1 MSNND
6 NKPDLKAIRQKRGM
20 NQSQFWQPLGV
31 TQSGGSRYESDR
43 NMPKPVET
51 LVTIAYG
58 TPAQLFKELQRLRP
72 DFAKDL
78 AKYKPEVLREHLD
91 SVKN

>member
-31 TQSGGSRYESDR
+31 TQSGGSRYENDR
-43 NMPKPVET
+43 SVPKPVQSL
-51 LVTIAYG
+51 LVMAYG
-58 TPAQLFKELQRLRP
+58 TDEEAAAMFKYLRNNP
-72 DFAKDL
+72 KVM
-78 AKYKPEVLREHLD
+78 KV
-91 SVKN
+91 

>member
-1 MSNND
+1 MSNNT

-31 TQSGGSRYESDR
+31 TQSGGSRYESERD
-43 NMPKPVET
+43 MPKPVGS

-72 DFAKDL
+72 DFVKDL
-78 AKYKPEVLREHLD
+78 AKHKPEVLREHLEPK
-91 SVKN
+91 V

>member
-1 MSNND
+1 MSSD
-6 NKPDLKAIRQKRGM
+6 KFDLKAIRQKRSM

-43 NMPKPVET
+43 NLPKPVES

-72 DFAKDL
+72 DFVKDL
-78 AKYKPEVLREHLD
+78 AKYKPEAFREHLPAAK
-91 SVKN
+91 S

>member
-6 NKPDLKAIRQKRGM
+6 NKPDLKEMRKKRGM
-20 NQSQFWQPLGV
+20 NQSNFWAPLGV

-43 NMPKPVET
+43 NIPAPVES

-72 DFAKDL
+72 DFVKDL
-78 AKYKPEVLREHLD
+78 AKYKPDNFREHLE
-91 SVKN
+91 SKA

>member
-1 MSNND
+1 MSSD
-6 NKPDLKAIRQKRGM
+6 KFDLKEMRKKRGM
-20 NQSQFWQPLGV
+20 NQSNFWVPLGV

-43 NMPKPVET
+43 NIPAPVES

-72 DFAKDL
+72 DFVKDL
-78 AKYKPEVLREHLD
+78 AKYKPEAFREHLPAAK
-91 SVKN
+91 S

>member
-1 MSNND
+1 MSSD
-6 NKPDLKAIRQKRGM
+6 KFDLKEMRKKREM
-20 NQSQFWQPLGV
+20 NQSNFWAPLGV

-43 NMPKPVET
+43 NLPKPVES

-72 DFAKDL
+72 DFVKDL
-78 AKYKPEVLREHLD
+78 AKYKPDNFREHLE
-91 SVKN
+91 SKA

>member
-1 MSNND
+1 MSS
-6 NKPDLKAIRQKRGM
+6 NKFDLKEMRKKRGM
-20 NQSQFWQPLGV
+20 NQSNFWIPLGV

-43 NMPKPVET
+43 NIPAPVES

-72 DFAKDL
+72 DFVKDL
-78 AKYKPEVLREHLD
+78 AKYKPEAFREHLPAAK
-91 SVKN
+91 S

>member
-1 MSNND
+1 MSNNT
-6 NKPDLKAIRQKRGM
+6 KPDLKAIRQKRGM

-31 TQSGGSRYESDR
+31 TQSGGSRYESERD
-43 NMPKPVET
+43 MPKPVGS

-72 DFAKDL
+72 DFVKDL
-78 AKYKPEVLREHLD
+78 AKYKPDALREHLETA
-91 SVKN
+91 KG

>member
-1 MSNND
+1 MST
-6 NKPDLKAIRQKRGM
+6 NKFALKEMRKKRGM
-20 NQSQFWQPLGV
+20 NQSNFWAPLGV

-43 NMPKPVET
+43 NLPKPVES

-72 DFAKDL
+72 DFVKDL
-78 AKYKPEVLREHLD
+78 AKYKPEAFREHLNTA
-91 SVKN
+91 KG

>member
-1 MSNND
+1 MSSD
-6 NKPDLKAIRQKRGM
+6 KFDLKEMRKKREM
-20 NQSQFWQPLGV
+20 NQSNFWAPLGV

-43 NMPKPVET
+43 NLPKPVES

-72 DFAKDL
+72 DFVKDL
-78 AKYKPEVLREHLD
+78 AKYKPDNFREHLPAAK
-91 SVKN
+91 S

>member
-1 MSNND
+1 MSNNT
-6 NKPDLKAIRQKRGM
+6 KPDLKAIRQKRSM
-20 NQSQFWQPLGV
+20 NQGQFWQPLGV

-58 TPAQLFKELQRLRP
+58 TPAQFFKELQRLRP

-78 AKYKPEVLREHLD
+78 AKYKPDALREHLEP
-91 SVKN
+91 KA

>member
-1 MSNND
+1 MSSD
-6 NKPDLKAIRQKRGM
+6 KFDLKEMRKKRGM
-20 NQSQFWQPLGV
+20 NQSNFWAPLGV

-43 NMPKPVET
+43 NIPAPVES

-72 DFAKDL
+72 DFVKDL
-78 AKYKPEVLREHLD
+78 AKYKPEAFREHLNTA
-91 SVKN
+91 KG

>member
-43 NMPKPVET
+43 NLPKPVES

-58 TPAQLFKELQRLRP
+58 TPAKFFKELQRLRP
-72 DFAKDL
+72 DFVKDL
-78 AKYKPEVLREHLD
+78 AKHKPEVLREHLEPK
-91 SVKN
+91 V

>member
-1 MSNND
+1 MSSD
-6 NKPDLKAIRQKRGM
+6 KFDLKEMRKKRGM
-20 NQSQFWQPLGV
+20 NQSNFWVPLGV

-43 NMPKPVET
+43 NIPAPVES

-72 DFAKDL
+72 DFVKDL
-78 AKYKPEVLREHLD
+78 AKYKPDNFREHLPAAK
-91 SVKN
+91 S

>member
-1 MSNND
+1 MSSD
-6 NKPDLKAIRQKRGM
+6 KFDLKEMRKKREM
-20 NQSQFWQPLGV
+20 NQSNFWAPLGV

-43 NMPKPVET
+43 NLPKPVES

-72 DFAKDL
+72 DFVKDL
-78 AKYKPEVLREHLD
+78 AKYKPEAFREHLNTA
-91 SVKN
+91 KG

>member
-1 MSNND
+1 MSNNT

-31 TQSGGSRYESDR
+31 TQSGGSRYESERD
-43 NMPKPVET
+43 MPKPVGS

-58 TPAQLFKELQRLRP
+58 TPAQFFKELQRLRP
-72 DFAKDL
+72 DFVKDL
-78 AKYKPEVLREHLD
+78 AKHKPEVLREHLEPK
-91 SVKN
+91 V

>member
-1 MSNND
+1 MSSD
-6 NKPDLKAIRQKRGM
+6 KFDLKEMRKKRGM
-20 NQSQFWQPLGV
+20 NQSNFWVPLGV

-43 NMPKPVET
+43 NIPAPVES

-72 DFAKDL
+72 DFVKDL
-78 AKYKPEVLREHLD
+78 AKYKPEAFREHLNTA
-91 SVKN
+91 KG

>member
-1 MSNND
+1 MSNNT
-6 NKPDLKAIRQKRGM
+6 KPDLKAIRQKLSM

-58 TPAQLFKELQRLRP
+58 TPAQFFKELQRLRP

-78 AKYKPEVLREHLD
+78 AKYKPDALREHLEP
-91 SVKN
+91 KA

>member
-1 MSNND
+1 MSD
-6 NKPDLKAIRQKRGM
+6 NTKPDLKAIRQKRGM
-20 NQSQFWQPLGV
+20 NQSQFWHPLGV

-43 NMPKPVET
+43 NMPRPVET

-78 AKYKPEVLREHLD
+78 AKYKPDALREHLETA
-91 SVKN
+91 KG

>member
-1 MSNND
+1 MSS
-6 NKPDLKAIRQKRGM
+6 NKFDLKEMRKKRGM
-20 NQSQFWQPLGV
+20 NQSNFWAPLGV

-43 NMPKPVET
+43 NLPKPVES

-72 DFAKDL
+72 DFVKDL
-78 AKYKPEVLREHLD
+78 AKYKPEAFREHLNTA
-91 SVKN
+91 KG

>member
-1 MSNND
+1 MSSD
-6 NKPDLKAIRQKRGM
+6 KFDLKEMRKKRGM
-20 NQSQFWQPLGV
+20 NQSNFWAPLGV

-43 NMPKPVET
+43 NLPKPVES

-72 DFAKDL
+72 DFVKDL
-78 AKYKPEVLREHLD
+78 AKYKPDNFREHLPAAK
-91 SVKN
+91 S

>member
-1 MSNND
+1 MSSD
-6 NKPDLKAIRQKRGM
+6 KFDLKEMRKKRGM
-20 NQSQFWQPLGV
+20 NQSNFWAPLGV

-43 NMPKPVET
+43 NLPKPVES

-72 DFAKDL
+72 DFVKDL
-78 AKYKPEVLREHLD
+78 AKYKPEAFREHLNTA
-91 SVKN
+91 KG

>member
-1 MSNND
+1 MSNNT
-6 NKPDLKAIRQKRGM
+6 KPDLKAIRQKRGM

-31 TQSGGSRYESDR
+31 TQSGGSRYESERD
-43 NMPKPVET
+43 MPKPVGS

-72 DFAKDL
+72 DFVKDL
-78 AKYKPEVLREHLD
+78 AKHKPEVLREHLEPK
-91 SVKN
+91 V